1 MIEAS
6 TTTAI
11 VTSIVASGVGII
23 TILGLMIGFMVR
35 SMNIQFTHTNTRI
48 DDTRIELSKRI
59 DDTRIELNK
68 RIDDTR
74 IDLGKRTDETNN
86 RLQRVETRVDEIG
99 RDIGELRDRT
109 GKLEG
114 TLSTFIQNQGKVEA
128 A

>member
-6 TTTAI
+6 TTTTI
-11 VTSIVASGVGII
+11 VTSIVASAVGII
-23 TILGLMIGFMVR
+23 TILGLMIGFMFR

-59 DDTRIELNK
+59 
-68 RIDDTR
+68 
-74 IDLGKRTDETNN
+74 DETNN

>member
-1 MIEAS
+1 MIEIS
-6 TTTAI
+6 TTTTIVTAI
-11 VTSIVASGVGII
+11 VGSAVGII
-23 TILGLMIGFMVR
+23 GILGLMMGLLFR
-35 SMNIQFTHTNTRI
+35 SMNIQFTHTNRRI
-48 DDTRIELSKRI
+48 DDTRSELSKRI
-59 DDTRIELNK
+59 DDTRSELSK

-74 IDLGKRTDETNN
+74 SELSN

-114 TLSTFIQNQGKVEA
+114 TLSTFMQNQGKVEA

>member
-6 TTTAI
+6 TTTTI
-11 VTSIVASGVGII
+11 VTSILGSAVGII
-23 TILGLMIGFMVR
+23 TILGLMIGFMFR
-35 SMNIQFTHTNTRI
+35 SMNIQFTHTNRRI
-48 DDTRIELSKRI
+48 
-59 DDTRIELNK
+59 
-68 RIDDTR
+68 
-74 IDLGKRTDETNN
+74 DETNN